1 MRSDIHNSPAR
12 KHRDVSNRRFASLGS
27 LSVFDVHEDGTLSLK
42 QLYGLSG
49 KDPRGFQVS
58 PDGSFLI
65 VGLIDQNLA
74 QVFRLDEE
82 GRISELIN
90 ELETGSPSS
99 FAF

>member
-1 MRSDIHNSPAR
+1 
-12 KHRDVSNRRFASLGS
+12 
-27 LSVFDVHEDGTLSLK
+27 
-42 QLYGLSG
+42 
-49 KDPRGFQVS
+49 VS

-82 GRISELIN
+82 GRIAELIN